1 MVTTPDAAGKA
12 RPTRL
17 IAMGQAALME
27 GFSLIGLET
36 YPNATPE
43 TLEKVLAELVRGE
56 HKALIF
62 LEHDLA
68 RSGGH
73 WLGRVREEGGRIVV
87 TEIPPLNAPGSYE
100 PEVDRLVRAILGP
113 GALEISK

>member
-1 MVTTPDAAGKA
+1 MSASREQAGGA

-17 IAMGQAALME
+17 IALGEAALME

-36 YPNATPE
+36 YPNATAE
-43 TLEKVLAELVRGE
+43 TLETLLAELVRGE
-56 HKALIF
+56 QKALLF
-62 LEHDLA
+62 LEHGLA
-68 RSGGH
+68 RSGGP
-73 WLGRVREEGGRIVV
+73 WLKRVREEGGHIVI

-113 GALEISK
+113 NALERSK